1 MVKPSNYETQ
11 FVLKWEKYPAID
23 NIQLNLYEVLD
34 NLAYNK
40 TYLTQNQMDVYV
52 SLRRKLS
59 SHIFSTYIPTLCL
72 VSIAGFTLFIDYSH
86 FEATIMVALTTMLVI
101 YTLHQG
107 ISTNLPQTSYMKMID
122 IWLFGGLVVPFA
134 IIGILIVLDSLI
146 LKESNKVMDMRINKN
161 GEGGTKKAGWIKSFL
176 AFGGWSSKSF
186 LASMR
191 IILLIITSSLSI
203 IYWIIGLIH
212 YYF

>member
-1 MVKPSNYETQ
+1 MTQKVKFSCTNSLIFKSETKI
-11 FVLKWEKYPAID
+11 VKITHSE
-23 NIQLNLYEVLD
+23 
-34 NLAYNK
+34 
-40 TYLTQNQMDVYV
+40 MDVYV

-72 VSIAGFTLFIDYSH
+72 ISIAGFTLYIDYSH
-86 FEATIMVALTTMLVI
+86 FEATIMVALTAMLVI

-134 IIGILIVLDSLI
+134 IIGILIVLDSII
-146 LKESNKVMDMRINKN
+146 LKENNKVMDMQIN
-161 GEGGTKKAGWIKSFL
+161 GETKKGWKSILNFR
-176 AFGGWSSKSF
+176 GWNSKSF

-191 IILLIITSSLSI
+191 IMLLITTSSLSI
-203 IYWIIGLIH
+203 IYWIIGLGH
-212 YYF
+212 YFNI

>member
-1 MVKPSNYETQ
+1 MVKPSHYETQ
-11 FVLKWEKYPAID
+11 FVLKWEKFPAID
-23 NIQLNLYEVLD
+23 NIELNLYEVLD

-72 VSIAGFTLFIDYSH
+72 ISISGFTLYIDYSH
-86 FEATIMVALTTMLVI
+86 FEATIMVALTAMLVI

-134 IIGILIVLDSLI
+134 IIGILIVSDSLI
-146 LKESNKVMDMRINKN
+146 LKESNKVIDMRING
-161 GEGGTKKAGWIKSFL
+161 GETKKAGWKCILNFRE
-176 AFGGWSSKSF
+176 WNSKSF
-186 LASMR
+186 LSSMR
-191 IILLIITSSLSI
+191 IMLLITTSSLSI
-203 IYWIIGLIH
+203 IYWIIGLGH
-212 YYF
+212 YFNT

>member
-40 TYLTQNQMDVYV
+40 TYSTQNQMDVYV

-146 LKESNKVMDMRINKN
+146 IKESNKVMDMRIKN
-161 GEGGTKKAGWIKSFL
+161 GGSGTKKTGWKSFL
-176 AFGGWSSKSF
+176 DFGGWSSKSF
-186 LASMR
+186 LSSMR
-191 IILLIITSSLSI
+191 IILLITTSSLSI
-203 IYWIIGLIH
+203 IYWIIGLFH